1 MMEFFRFP
9 HTPHLA
15 WLGVGEPRDDKVLT
29 PDETESLLSHNVTVE
44 EKVDGANVGFSVD
57 EEGNLQA
64 QNRGSFLTPGNCPP
78 QFKPIWQWLEPR
90 RDALCDALFPD
101 LMLFGEWCYA
111 AHTVR
116 YSRLPDWFLGF
127 DVFDRASWGFWSV
140 SRRDELL
147 GRLGLAIVP
156 TIGVGSFDL
165 PRLRALLGQSRLGD
179 FLAEGLYVRVDKFAW
194 GASRMQ
200 WLASR
205 AKLVRSEFIQ
215 SIGEHWSQRALET
228 NKVVSST
235 RGLTED

>member
-57 EEGNLQA
+57 EEGNLQV
-64 QNRGSFLTPGNCPP
+64 QNRGSFLTSGNCPP

-90 RDALCDALFPD
+90 RDVLCDALFPD

-116 YSRLPDWFLGF
+116 YSRLPNWFLGF

-165 PRLRALLGQSRLGD
+165 PRLRALLGQSRLSD
-179 FLAEGLYVRVDKFAW
+179 FLPKVCTCGSMNTLGALRGCSGLLRERSSCARSSFSRSGST
-194 GASRMQ
+194 GANAHSRPI
-200 WLASR
+200 
-205 AKLVRSEFIQ
+205 RSF
-215 SIGEHWSQRALET
+215 HPR
-228 NKVVSST
+228 
-235 RGLTED
+235 ED